1 MSESN
6 EFPHR
11 SHLLLRWLP
20 GILLLLLS
28 LHHLWLVYSFS
39 INIPYQDDIY
49 DFLQF
54 INLVDTAESMEQHL
68 RAWFTFYNDHRTTAS
83 RVQVYLAYLFE
94 GYVNFRTQAVLGNL
108 SLLLILVLFYLGV
121 RHEKNRWWI
130 LLVPALLMLT
140 IRPFPIVAWGQPTL
154 AYFWVYLYAFASLFA
169 LHRVNPKRFALAV
182 VLAILASFTFATGLA
197 VWLLG
202 LACLLHQSFLSGR
215 LSLAYV
221 SLWLLCALALILLW
235 FTGFAPTTMEVPN
248 EQMAEALRNFDAR
261 VLVDPTPLDI
271 LLRFAGVA
279 LVLLGRAITETS
291 VMAASLLGLFMVAL
305 LLYIS
310 LRHYKDEDIRLLLCA
325 WFAMAAVAF
334 VTAGRALILSPE
346 FIVGTNARY
355 SFLSVM
361 AISTLFVLVQTK
373 LRSARAPVLYVM
385 LILGV
390 VFYAWTYVSFKPRL
404 QEWAEQRY
412 KFYNRGVFRVFAFPD
427 ERTAQVVAEAHAAGR
442 IILPCKPAP
451 GCEDNREGGN

>member
-1 MSESN
+1 MSASN
-6 EFPHR
+6 EPPLLSR
-11 SHLLLRWLP
+11 PLLRWLP
-20 GILLLLLS
+20 GLLLLL
-28 LHHLWLVYSFS
+28 LAVHHLWLVYSFS

-54 INLVDTAESMEQHL
+54 INLVDTAQGMEQHL

-83 RVQVYLAYLFE
+83 RVQVYLAYLVE
-94 GYVNFRTQAVLGNL
+94 GHVNFRTQAVLGNL
-108 SLLLILVLFYLGV
+108 SLLLILFLFYLGV
-121 RHEKNRWWI
+121 RHEENRWWI

-154 AYFWVYLYAFASLFA
+154 AYFWVYFYAFASLFA
-169 LHRVNPKRFALAV
+169 LHRVNPRRFALAV

-202 LACLLHQSFLSGR
+202 LAFLLHQSFVSGR
-215 LSLAYV
+215 RPLAYAW
-221 SLWLLCALALILLW
+221 LWLLCALAIITVW
-235 FTGFAPTTMEVPN
+235 FTGFAPTTMEVPD
-248 EQMAEALRNFDAR
+248 ERMAEALRTFDPQ
-261 VLVDPTPLDI
+261 VLVDPSPLDI
-271 LLRFAGVA
+271 LLRVAGFA
-279 LVLLGRAITETS
+279 LVLLGRAVTETS

-310 LRHYKDEDIRLLLCA
+310 LRHYRDEDIRLLLCA
-325 WFAMAAVAF
+325 WFTLAAVAF

-346 FIVGTNARY
+346 FTVGTNARY

-361 AISTLFVLVQTK
+361 AFSTLFVVVQTK
-373 LRSARAPVLYVM
+373 LRWIRTPALYAM
-385 LILGV
+385 LVLGV

-404 QEWAEQRY
+404 QEWADQRY

-427 ERTAQVVAEAHAAGR
+427 ERTAKVVAEARAAGR
-442 IILPCKPAP
+442 ITLPCKPAP
-451 GCEDNREGGN
+451 GCEESGKGSN